1 MKNIRAA
8 IYARRSTDEHQVES
22 LNTQLDNARRF
33 AIAKG
38 YQVDPRHEFTDTASR
53 AEFAPKR
60 RPGFAALREAAID
73 GQFDA
78 IITRDDSRLGGDMLR
93 VATFA
98 QEMTDSDVR
107 IVFYSTAEEMLL
119 ENETSRLL
127 AVMRGFASESE
138 RRKISSRTRE
148 SAERKAR
155 RGLVA
160 GGVVYGY
167 QNIPAPDGSG
177 KVRVIDEF
185 QAAIVREVF
194 ERYAKGE
201 GLRKICKSLAAR
213 GISSPRAG
221 KRGIGAWAP
230 SAVHA
235 MLRRPLY
242 IGRMEWG
249 HVHKTYKAGT
259 RVRTNQHKHEVV
271 VVDAPHLRII
281 PDELWN
287 AVQARVGSQKAPE
300 KKGGRPAFYLL
311 SGVLR
316 CDACNGPLTVIKAK
330 RGNQSIKVYA
340 CARRR
345 DRGGTV
351 CSSKVRRE
359 VSAVEELAL
368 NWVRE
373 NVLTE
378 EYVTEVI
385 AEARRR
391 IEARS
396 LTRAGETEPL
406 ERLAKKLH
414 AEIDK
419 FVEMA
424 LEAPAESRAVFF
436 AKVSERQKQLADVD
450 ARMRAASVIATNI
463 DFAEVE
469 REARARFGKLGEL
482 AASYPAEIRAVVRAV
497 FGEGMTFAQNGRP
510 CDSAIRL
517 EGIAAKNLPTIV
529 TP

>member
-8 IYARRSTDEHQVES
+8 IYARRSTDEHQIES
-22 LNTQLDNARRF
+22 LATQLDNARRF
-33 AIAKG
+33 AISKG
-38 YQVDPRHEFTDTASR
+38 YHIDPRHEFTDTASR
-53 AEFAPKR
+53 AEFSPKR
-60 RPGFAALREAAID
+60 RPGFAAIREAATD
-73 GQFDA
+73 GQFNV

-98 QEMTDSDVR
+98 QEMTDADVR
-107 IVFYSTAEEMLL
+107 IVFYSTDEEMVL

-138 RRKISSRTRE
+138 RRKIASRTRE

-167 QNIPAPDGSG
+167 QNIAAPDGAG
-177 KVRVIDEF
+177 KVRAIDEF
-185 QAAIVREVF
+185 QAAIVRDVF
-194 ERYAKGE
+194 ERYARGE
-201 GLRKICKSLAAR
+201 GLRKICKSLAER

-221 KRGIGAWAP
+221 KRGIGAWVP

-249 HVHKTYKAGT
+249 RIHKTYKSGT
-259 RVRTNQHKHEVV
+259 RVRTNQHKHDMVV
-271 VVDAPHLRII
+271 VEAPHLRII

-287 AVQARVGSQKAPE
+287 AVQARVRSQKTPE
-300 KKGGRPAFYLL
+300 KMGGRPAFYLL

-316 CDACNGPLTVIKAK
+316 CDVCNGPLTVINTK
-330 RGNQSIKVYA
+330 RGQQSIKVYA

-351 CSSKVRRE
+351 CPSTRRRE
-359 VSAVEELAL
+359 VDALDGLVL
-368 NWVRE
+368 NWVRD

-378 EYVTEVI
+378 EYVTEVL

-391 IEARS
+391 IEAQGLSRE
-396 LTRAGETEPL
+396 GELEPL
-406 ERLAKKLH
+406 ERLAKKLRT
-414 AEIDK
+414 EIDK
-419 FVEMA
+419 FAEMA
-424 LEAPAESRAVFF
+424 LEAPNETRAVFF
-436 AKVSERQKQLADVD
+436 AKVSERQKQLADVE
-450 ARMRAASVIATNI
+450 ARMRGMCGMSTATNVA
-463 DFAEVE
+463 FGEVE
-469 REARARFGKLGEL
+469 REAREQLGQLGEL
-482 AASYPAEIRAVVRAV
+482 VKGYPAEMRAIVKKV
-497 FGEGMTFAQNGRP
+497 FREGLQ
-510 CDSAIRL
+510 
-517 EGIAAKNLPTIV
+517 
-529 TP
+529 